1 MNLEQQ
7 KIELIRWINSVN
19 DKVVLDHLYSLK
31 NATTVAVPEKIMELL
46 RISAETDLSDRVEHT
61 SVKDLLK
68 NMK

>member
-19 DKVVLDHLYSLK
+19 DKVVLDHLDSLK

-46 RISAETDLSDRVEHT
+46 RISAETDLSGCVEHT

-68 NMK
+68 DRK